1 MIYREG
7 WKTQLHKEHLVL
19 DKSAQELRR
28 ILIFRNGEQG
38 THRYPR
44 DQIHALIPKD
54 EPNRYAIIL
63 DATTPLVG
71 RSQWTL
77 ISVPTAAERDALLHE
92 IASALQVPIDN
103 NSSFSP

>member
-1 MIYREG
+1 MTSLWMIYREG
-7 WKTQLHKEHLVL
+7 WKTHLHKEHLVL

-54 EPNRYAIIL
+54 EPNGYAIIL

-77 ISVPTAAERDALLHE
+77 ISVPTAAERDA
-92 IASALQVPIDN
+92 SADRTITLRFHPD
-103 NSSFSP
+103 PAL